1 MEKLALTNLEFKDI
15 RTFLLQNQDKI
26 LTVESLDDKNLA
38 ALIEQLL
45 NSREFADVSISF
57 KACTLEQKC
66 TIVKSALES
75 NLVFNK
81 VILANVINVL
91 KTYNSFTDDYFK
103 ESTVIFSNIEEFLD
117 LKISLG

>member
-1 MEKLALTNLEFKDI
+1 MEELALTNLEFQDI

-57 KACTLEQKC
+57 KECTLEQKC